1 MVLKAYFYFV
11 VNEHYDCQVLLSI
24 GNAVVQSS
32 VVLRPYKMR
41 SSNISLL
48 FVTEFVF
55 LTD

>member
-1 MVLKAYFYFV
+1 MVLKACFYFV

-24 GNAVVQSS
+24 GNAVVHSS